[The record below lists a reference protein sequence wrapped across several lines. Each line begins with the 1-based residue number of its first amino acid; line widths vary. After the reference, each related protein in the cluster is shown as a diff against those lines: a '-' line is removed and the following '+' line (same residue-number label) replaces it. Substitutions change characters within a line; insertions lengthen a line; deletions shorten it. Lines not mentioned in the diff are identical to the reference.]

1 MSYQASPHR
10 NWDFPP
16 PKWEDLGYSAA
27 ELPAGRL
34 LLLRRRERRL
44 LSQRTAPPRRM
55 RSRESC
61 CLAEMGH
68 WKGKK
73 NESWRGAEPGGRVP
87 RRAAAP
93 RSSRPPRQIVF
104 PFIRPPC
111 LRFWG
116 ITCTRSSLLSALGWF
131 PGPTT
136 RSPPPHVPAAGT
148 QLPVLQGRAVRVAGR
163 ARPQRGRCKP
173 CAWAHPAEQGNL
185 CQPCQEGVH

>member
-1 MSYQASPHR
+1 MGGFGLFSSGAAGR
-10 NWDFPP
+10 A
-16 PKWEDLGYSAA
+16 LAAA
-27 ELPAGRL
+27 EEERKEAAISAQSTATPRVFTVKLLPGRNGSL
-34 LLLRRRERRL
+34 GRKNTEARE
-44 LSQRTAPPRRM
+44 
-55 RSRESC
+55 
-61 CLAEMGH
+61 G
-68 WKGKK
+68 
-73 NESWRGAEPGGRVP
+73 WRGAEPGGRVP

-93 RSSRPPRQIVF
+93 CSSRPPRQIVF

-136 RSPPPHVPAAGT
+136 RSPPLHVPGAGT

-185 CQPCQEGVH
+185 YQPCREGVH